1 MKKLFIVQKFV
12 LAESAEKAIKIEKN
26 FAPTSIVFMDED
38 FKKTHMTIK
47 QFELKLKKK

>member
-26 FAPTSIVFMDED
+26 FAPTSVFMDED